1 MSCRLWCQANVAPLQ
16 EAGRSLLQQG
26 HRDLTPSERRD
37 RISQHIWH
45 VEHWKL
51 GAVLHGRHLARSW
64 RSFRYCNVHSA
75 LAARAYRTVQTTI
88 VSPQHQH
95 KLSN

>member
-1 MSCRLWCQANVAPLQ
+1 MSCRLRCQANVAPLQ

-26 HRDLTPSERRD
+26 YRDLTPSERRD

-64 RSFRYCNVHSA
+64 RSFLLALSA
-75 LAARAYRTVQTTI
+75 LAARAYRTVQTNHLIPPAST
-88 VSPQHQH
+88 
-95 KLSN
+95 

>member
-1 MSCRLWCQANVAPLQ
+1 MSCRLRCQANVAPLQ

-26 HRDLTPSERRD
+26 YRDLTPSERRD

-64 RSFRYCNVHSA
+64 RPRAAGLHVLRTSA
-75 LAARAYRTVQTTI
+75 L
-88 VSPQHQH
+88 SPHPQHH
-95 KLSN
+95 PSDT